1 MMPLLTLLRLRGTTP
16 TAATRV
22 TRRWRQKIT
31 YSRNTPRGSRPG
43 RVRWQNNIGTAVGA
57 RRSAAMYLAGFL
69 AADRMTTFDHTARLA
84 SADRVRSSLVEK
96 AKTPWPS
103 PTKSTATCNSK
114 ETSHDPQSEG
124 GLARHRSRRQRQSF
138 HRFRRARRDPVFFQ
152 DTVRK

>member
-69 AADRMTTFDHTARLA
+69 AADRMTTFDHTARLSIGGSRSIVTGRKGEDA
-84 SADRVRSSLVEK
+84 MAFADKINGNMQQQGDV
-96 AKTPWPS
+96 T
-103 PTKSTATCNSK
+103 
-114 ETSHDPQSEG
+114 
-124 GLARHRSRRQRQSF
+124 
-138 HRFRRARRDPVFFQ
+138 
-152 DTVRK
+152 